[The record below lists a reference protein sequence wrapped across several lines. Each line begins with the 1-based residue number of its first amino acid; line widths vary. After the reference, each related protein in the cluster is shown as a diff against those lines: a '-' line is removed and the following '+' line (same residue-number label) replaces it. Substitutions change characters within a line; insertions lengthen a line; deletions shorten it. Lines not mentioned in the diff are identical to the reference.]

1 MQLFHT
7 PYEQQWDVII
17 ISEDRVVHQLKHVL
31 RAKPWYEC
39 NIQFEQWG
47 IVTRLHCSLTEFKDS
62 SISAKTL
69 GKEVYEVID
78 QHRYLAV
85 ALPNKLEKMEVIVQ
99 KCTEMWLQH
108 IIFFPSQYSQVREI
122 SSSKQD
128 RLWKIALEAIEQS
141 YGWHV
146 PEIIFTA
153 DIQLYLNQWKIFIMH
168 QDGILIS
175 HGILFIDTTSSIV
188 LIWPEWWRWDMDQ
201 KIFDAHDTM
210 NVSLWKTILR
220 TETAAIVAAWELIN

>member
-7 PYEQQWDVII
+7 PYVQQWDVIT

-39 NIQFEQWG
+39 NIQYEQSG
-47 IVTRLHCSLTEFKDS
+47 IVTRFHCSLTELKDT
-62 SISAKTL
+62 ISAKVL
-69 GKEVYEVID
+69 GQETHEVVD

-122 SSSKQD
+122 STNKQE
-128 RLWKIALEAIEQS
+128 RLWKIALEAVEQS

-146 PEIIFTA
+146 PEVIFTT
-153 DIQLYLNQWKIFIMH
+153 DIQSYLDKWKVFVMH

-175 HGILFIDTTSSIV
+175 HGILFIDSISSIV
-188 LIWPEWWRWDMDQ
+188 LIWPEWWRWEIDQ
-201 KIFDAHDTM
+201 KLFDMHDAT
-210 NVSLWKTILR
+210 NVSLWKAILR
-220 TETAAIVAAWELIN
+220 TETAAIVAAWELAN